1 LLKGYLIVF
10 NFSIQNS
17 FLQIALQKKEEKKK
31 ERRKAYEEMRKKGE
45 EEFGR
50 PSKAVQEAMQKALE
64 ASRPRAEEKERKAA
78 EKSKKKA
85 EEDAIAI
92 QKAIEEAKK
101 KAEEEARKKAEEEAK
116 LKAEEE
122 ARKKAEEEEQAL
134 PEGGQYVMTVDSN
147 GRVSGYFTND
157 MMSMYYEISGNV
169 DDLGAFNGTARCNP
183 NPPLGG
189 GQGFCIEQI
198 ATGKMKGKFT
208 SPPNIRGS
216 GSMTLGTICSGSWK

>member
-1 LLKGYLIVF
+1 MKTKDVTSKYGLNQERFEY
-10 NFSIQNS
+10 
-17 FLQIALQKKEEKKK
+17 FLRRSSYKTQIKEGFLGGT
-31 ERRKAYEEMRKKGE
+31 MIDD
-45 EEFGR
+45 
-50 PSKAVQEAMQKALE
+50 
-64 ASRPRAEEKERKAA
+64 RANI
-78 EKSKKKA
+78 
-85 EEDAIAI
+85 DAIVRDFKKYEDDLATKVARET
-92 QKAIEEAKK
+92 QEKAD
-101 KAEEEARKKAEEEAK
+101 
-116 LKAEEE
+116 EE